1 MSGTIGIANSHLSSQ
16 NFSVKD
22 VLLFEEYLFV
32 GLLELFDWA
41 ESEWHL
47 ILLRAHSHTGQVSF
61 PCWTSLIPMLDKRE
75 MAWEGNLASV
85 GMSFQTSGI
94 EPCCGGSHVGDRCYS
109 PSFSQL

>member
-1 MSGTIGIANSHLSSQ
+1 MAGGRVSGTIGIADSHLSSQ

-47 ILLRAHSHTGQVSF
+47 MSVSFASSF

-75 MAWEGNLASV
+75 MAWE
-85 GMSFQTSGI
+85 
-94 EPCCGGSHVGDRCYS
+94 
-109 PSFSQL
+109 